1 MAVKTEIITESV
13 APITAVEKVDT
24 QEAEEDTVSNLSDAI
39 SVESI
44 PLTKVKGEKTVA
56 VKAVSKW
63 KKPYE
68 PPPIVDQ
75 STVLIIGFLIF
86 GLAVLWPPLILF
98 VAYVCSKLIPYS
110 L

>member
-1 MAVKTEIITESV
+1 MAVKTEMITES
-13 APITAVEKVDT
+13 AEPIKAVEKQET
-24 QEAEEDTVSNLSDAI
+24 QEAEAI
-39 SVESI
+39 ES
-44 PLTKVKGEKTVA
+44 PTLTKVKSAKTA

-68 PPPIVDQ
+68 PPPVVDQ

-86 GLAVLWPPLILF
+86 GLAVLWPPLILL
-98 VAYVCSKLIPYS
+98 VAYVVSKLVPYS

>member
-1 MAVKTEIITESV
+1 MAVKTEMIT
-13 APITAVEKVDT
+13 PIEPIKAVEKLDT
-24 QEAEEDTVSNLSDAI
+24 QEAEGDSASNDANL
-39 SVESI
+39 VESNKS
-44 PLTKVKGEKTVA
+44 PALTKGKAA

-68 PPPIVDQ
+68 PPPVVDQ

-86 GLAVLWPPLILF
+86 GLAVLWPPLILL
-98 VAYVCSKLIPYS
+98 VAYVCSKLVPYS

>member
-1 MAVKTEIITESV
+1 MAVKTEMITPVE
-13 APITAVEKVDT
+13 PIKAVEKLDT
-24 QEAEEDTVSNLSDAI
+24 QEAEGDSASNDAN
-39 SVESI
+39 SVESNKA
-44 PLTKVKGEKTVA
+44 PTLTKAKAAKAAA

-68 PPPIVDQ
+68 PPPVVDQ

-86 GLAVLWPPLILF
+86 GLAVLWPPLILL
-98 VAYVCSKLIPYS
+98 VAYVCSKLVPYS